1 MRRRFI
7 PLLFSI
13 AGLGIVPSTVRCAV
27 VPSVKE
33 SAFRMDA
40 GLRYSPEVE
49 EETRVLRQSLFKNP
63 FLPLSEPRAQP
74 APPKRAPAA
83 QPKSSA
89 PKSRPLVIAP
99 PPVPREILLA
109 EKELLLEPAADT
121 PYDRY
126 SGSVRTVIAHLDQ
139 RPPNMARACELMNV
153 AHDFRYRPGHPYLAA
168 LPETTA
174 ATRAGD
180 CKAKSLWLYDQL
192 GDPSAFYVI
201 GKTFEGAKSNHAW
214 IYWRYESRWW
224 ILDPTNR
231 SRPVP
236 ADNFGDDRYVP
247 YYSFGKRGAYRHPRT
262 YTGMR
267 TIMAGLQRAAPAV
280 SAPGG
285 KSRVARR

>member
-33 SAFRMDA
+33 SAFRTDA

-63 FLPLSEPRAQP
+63 FLPLSEPKAQP

-121 PYDRY
+121 PYDPY

-139 RPPNMARACELMNV
+139 RPARAERSHHDRPSCLRRDARTHRDHGHRGTV
-153 AHDFRYRPGHPYLAA
+153 LGPRGQRRCRVRQPLDRQVRPRDRDRRWGPQLLAHRGERRP
-168 LPETTA
+168 
-174 ATRAGD
+174 
-180 CKAKSLWLYDQL
+180 C
-192 GDPSAFYVI
+192 
-201 GKTFEGAKSNHAW
+201 
-214 IYWRYESRWW
+214 
-224 ILDPTNR
+224 
-231 SRPVP
+231 
-236 ADNFGDDRYVP
+236 
-247 YYSFGKRGAYRHPRT
+247 
-262 YTGMR
+262 
-267 TIMAGLQRAAPAV
+267 
-280 SAPGG
+280 
-285 KSRVARR
+285 

>member
-1 MRRRFI
+1 MRRRFL

-13 AGLGIVPSTVRCAV
+13 AGLGIIPSTVRSAV
-27 VPSVKE
+27 VPSQKE
-33 SAFRMDA
+33 SAFRTEA

-63 FLPLSEPRAQP
+63 FLPLSEPKAGPAQ
-74 APPKRAPAA
+74 PKRAPIA
-83 QPKSSA
+83 PTKSIP
-89 PKSRPLVIAP
+89 PKSRPLVVAP

-109 EKELLLEPAADT
+109 EKELSLEPAADT

-126 SGSVRTVIAHLDQ
+126 SGSVRAVISRLNQ
-139 RPPNMARACELMNV
+139 RPPNMARARELMNV
-153 AHDFRYRPGHPYLAA
+153 AHDFRYRAGDPYLAA

-192 GDPSAFYVI
+192 GDPSALYVI
-201 GKTFEGAKSNHAW
+201 GKTFRGAKSNHAW
-214 IYWRYESRWW
+214 IYWRYDSRWW

-231 SRPVP
+231 ETPVP

-247 YYSFGKRGAYRHPRT
+247 YYSFGKRGAYRHPMT
-262 YTGMR
+262 QTG
-267 TIMAGLQRAAPAV
+267 TWIVMAGSPRVAPAV
-280 SAPGG
+280 STPSG
-285 KSRVARR
+285 KARVARR